1 MPPDPSVPEGYTS
14 PSVVGREPLFRHP
27 IWKKLSP
34 EDQKFTLENLERYR
48 LLLDDAKFGV
58 IEMDEEY
65 FTSVVVLVIG
75 PL

>member
-1 MPPDPSVPEGYTS
+1 
-14 PSVVGREPLFRHP
+14 
-27 IWKKLSP
+27 
-34 EDQKFTLENLERYR
+34 LENLERYR

-58 IEMDEEY
+58 VEMDEEY